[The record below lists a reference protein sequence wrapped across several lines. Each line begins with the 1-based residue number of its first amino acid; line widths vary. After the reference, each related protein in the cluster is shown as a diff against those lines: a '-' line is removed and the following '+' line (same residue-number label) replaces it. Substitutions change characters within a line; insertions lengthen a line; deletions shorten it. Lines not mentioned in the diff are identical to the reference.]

1 LARWPAS
8 QRPRRRL
15 SALDQPIEIVGHEK
29 KQPRE
34 MISID
39 IKKLGRSQGI
49 GHRMTGN
56 RKGPRAA

>member
-1 LARWPAS
+1 
-8 QRPRRRL
+8 
-15 SALDQPIEIVGHEK
+15 
-29 KQPRE
+29 